1 MTYPNDST
9 LSAALLDQKLLEQ
22 LTRQGLEALPDLF
35 RTLLNAAM
43 QIEREKH
50 IGAVAYERTEQRNGY
65 ANGYKDKTLATRL
78 GQITV
83 SVPQVREVNGQGAGF
98 YPQSLERGT
107 RSERALKLALAE
119 MYVQGVST
127 RKVAAITEQLCGFS
141 VSSGQVSEAAKQLDA
156 TLSAW
161 RQRPLAECPYVLL
174 DARYEK
180 VRQGGLVQD
189 AAVLIAVGI
198 GTDGKRQVLGVSVAL
213 SEQEVHWRQFLQSL
227 TARGLCGVRLVVSDA
242 HEGLKAARLAV
253 FGSTLWQRC
262 QFHLQ
267 QNAQAHVPRQEMKA
281 QVAAD
286 IRAIFGAQDRAEADA
301 LLLRAVQKYEKTAPR
316 LAAWMEQALP
326 EGLTVFALPEA
337 HRRLLRTTNGVERLN
352 REVRRRTRVA
362 SIFPN
367 EASCLRLVSALLM
380 EISDDW
386 QAGKA
391 YLTFTEPQ
399 KE

>member
-1 MTYPNDST
+1 MTYHDDST
-9 LSAALLDQKLLEQ
+9 LSVPLLEQ
-22 LTRQGLEALPDLF
+22 LTTQGLDALPDLF
-35 RTLLNAAM
+35 RVLLNAAM
-43 QIEREKH
+43 LFERQKH
-50 IGAVAYERTEQRNGY
+50 LGAAPHERTEGRTGH

-83 SVPQVREVNGQGAGF
+83 AVPQVREANGQGGGF

-141 VSSGQVSEAAKQLDA
+141 VSSGQVSQAAQELDA
-156 TLSAW
+156 TLEAW
-161 RQRPLAECPYVLL
+161 RRRPLAACPYLLL

-180 VRQGGLVQD
+180 VRQGGIVQD
-189 AAVLIAVGI
+189 AAVLIAMGV
-198 GTDGKRQVLGVSVAL
+198 DAAGKRSVLGVSVAL
-213 SEQEVHWRQFLQSL
+213 SEQETHWRQFLQSL
-227 TARGLCGVRLVVSDA
+227 VGRGLCGVRLIVSDA

-267 QNAQAHVPRQEMKA
+267 QNASAYVPKQDMKP

-286 IRAIFGAQDRAEADA
+286 VRAIFNAQDRAEAEA
-301 LLLRAVQKYEKTAPR
+301 LLKRAVQKYATTAPK
-316 LAAWMEQALP
+316 LATWMEQALP
-326 EGLTVFALPEA
+326 EGLAVFAFPEP
-337 HRRLLRTTNGVERLN
+337 HRRLLRTSNSVERVN

-391 YLTFTEPQ
+391 YLTFTEQ
-399 KE
+399 